1 MGLFS
6 GADTQKSEQKK
17 ESSTMGERLMQLI
30 FCLFVAVVLLSITVS
45 LLERI
50 WVWLVVISI
59 ATVGIWIFFR
69 RSGDKRDR
77 W

>member
-6 GADTQKSEQKK
+6 SADTHKSEQKK
-17 ESSTMGERLMQLI
+17 EPISMGERLMKLI
-30 FCLFVAVVLLSITVS
+30 FGLFVAVVLLSITVS

-50 WVWLVVISI
+50 WVWLVAIGI
-59 ATVGIWIFFR
+59 ATAGIWIFFR
-69 RSGDKRDR
+69 RSGDKRYR